1 MLLILRIVL
10 AIYPHKCTKV
20 AIFALP
26 KKQPDMN
33 ILNNEGWNVVIL
45 ENNFNSILNVIG
57 DYPLHIEKGGLFISN
72 NEKDSGSEFQ
82 MDQKRVLNTEIN
94 VTLIGSYIDDNTH
107 NAF

>member
-45 ENNFNSILNVIG
+45 ENNFNSIC
-57 DYPLHIEKGGLFISN
+57 LHLSLKVKNSRLILFCAFVGGEK
-72 NEKDSGSEFQ
+72 K
-82 MDQKRVLNTEIN
+82 
-94 VTLIGSYIDDNTH
+94 
-107 NAF
+107 